1 MKKLSIEIWSDI
13 ACPWCYVGKRRL
25 ESALSAFEQEAPE
38 VDLVWRA
45 FELDAAAPR
54 VQPAEVDYV
63 AKLAAKYGRTKQQA
77 QDMIDAMTEVA
88 AKDGLDFRFDRIRPG
103 NTFDAHRL
111 LHFALE
117 SDPQGGLQDKLKE
130 RFMRGYLCE
139 GEAIGEREALLRMS
153 LEVGLAQADVE
164 RILETDEF
172 SEEVRADEAQ
182 ARSIGIRGVP
192 FFVIGGKYAV
202 SGAQPAELLK
212 GAIERAAR
220 EQLQAESAPEGATC
234 GVDGCS

>member
-25 ESALSAFEQEAPE
+25 ESALSAFEKEAPE

-45 FELDAAAPR
+45 FELDAAAPC

>member
-25 ESALSAFEQEAPE
+25 ESALSALEQEAPE